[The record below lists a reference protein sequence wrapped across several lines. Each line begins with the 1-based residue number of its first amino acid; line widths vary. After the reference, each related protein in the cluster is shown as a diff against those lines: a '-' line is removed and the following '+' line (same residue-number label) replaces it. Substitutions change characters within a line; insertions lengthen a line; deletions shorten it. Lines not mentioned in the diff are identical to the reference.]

1 MILSWYASMFFFVT
15 NWICLFILIYIM
27 SPHVSWHILLFLAHH
42 IYISQLQFFL
52 YLISF
57 YTVSLYLSLQCA
69 GGDFRDAGDRRGR
82 NRSGSS
88 GGGGGGGGN
97 ARRNSRRT
105 NNDSDDNDEVQA
117 VDADGQAMDEDEDD
131 EYNYYSDEDADD
143 SHDLGGTSNNNARTN
158 NATTQ
163 PPSLSTMFAQ
173 PTHLM
178 HRAGGFMGAKNFAKD
193 ARRWLLV
200 NIQSDD
206 DFACHALNRDVCR
219 DDLVESLVKPLQS
232 VPRARARRR
241 SSANVYTNS

>member
-1 MILSWYASMFFFVT
+1 M
-15 NWICLFILIYIM
+15 
-27 SPHVSWHILLFLAHH
+27 
-42 IYISQLQFFL
+42 
-52 YLISF
+52 
-57 YTVSLYLSLQCA
+57 SLYLSLQCA

-88 GGGGGGGGN
+88 GAGGGGGGN
-97 ARRNSRRT
+97 ARRNSRRN

-158 NATTQ
+158 NATATQ

-206 DFACHALNRDVCR
+206 DFACHALNRDVWR
-219 DDLVESLVKPLQS
+219 DELVENLVREGFILWQAVSKDY
-232 VPRARARRR
+232 R
-241 SSANVYTNS
+241 